1 MTPPMKPL
9 WSVTSKPSV
18 RSGRSLATWEMGV
31 QVVELVSLE
40 AFSPDQH
47 GEMLATWLQA
57 PHVARWWGEPAAQLE
72 AALRRPV
79 AGGDALIV
87 ADGAPV
93 GYIRWEQPPREQL
106 EAAGLS
112 ELPAGTVDIDIA
124 IGEADYLG
132 RGIGPRALGEVV
144 ERLTADQAVPAI
156 TLATSVENAAAIK
169 AFEKAGFRRRRTFE
183 YAEYGVMWLLQWE
196 GAVELQCPL
205 AARA

>member
-1 MTPPMKPL
+1 M
-9 WSVTSKPSV
+9 WI
-18 RSGRSLATWEMGV
+18 GV
-31 QVVELVSLE
+31 QVVARVSLE
-40 AFSPDQH
+40 AFSPDRH
-47 GEMLATWLQA
+47 GHMLAAWVQA
-57 PHVARWWGEPAAQLE
+57 PHVARWWGEPATQLE

-93 GYIRWEQPPREQL
+93 GYIRWEQARREKL

-112 ELPAGTVDIDIA
+112 ELPSGTVDIDIA

-132 RGIGPRALGEVV
+132 RGIGPRALCEVV
-144 ERLTADQAVPAI
+144 ERITADQAVPAI
-156 TLATSVENAAAIK
+156 TLATSVENAAAIR

-196 GAVELQCPL
+196 S
-205 AARA
+205 AAEQGDATDSRQS